1 MYQVQS
7 TKIFVRSTKYNVPR
21 CSIKY
26 QVSNIKTL
34 FVEIRDS
41 YDSRIS
47 TSSFFNQRSAFD
59 ISLNF
64 VPRISYLVFQ
74 PSSLRS
80 PSYPII
86 NFTAAKARTKAK
98 R

>member
-74 PSSLRS
+74 RSLRN
-80 PSYPII
+80 PYPII
-86 NFTAAKARTKAK
+86 NLIAAKASTKAK